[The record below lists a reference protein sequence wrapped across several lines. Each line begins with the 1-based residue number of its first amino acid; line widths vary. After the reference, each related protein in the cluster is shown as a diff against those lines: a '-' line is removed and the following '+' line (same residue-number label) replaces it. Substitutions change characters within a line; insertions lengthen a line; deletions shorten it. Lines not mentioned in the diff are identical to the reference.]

1 MSNKQ
6 IFISKCIQLTNETE
20 TAKKEKLVLE
30 ILNVFTNSEMIY
42 NTPEEFKITSL
53 LDMKEILTNYILE
66 NGLSTK
72 NDINQMCTFQSQLI
86 ND

>member
-6 IFISKCIQLTNETE
+6 TFISKCIQLTNETE
-20 TAKKEKLVLE
+20 TVKKEKLVLE

-53 LDMKEILTNYILE
+53 LDMK
-66 NGLSTK
+66 
-72 NDINQMCTFQSQLI
+72 
-86 ND
+86 